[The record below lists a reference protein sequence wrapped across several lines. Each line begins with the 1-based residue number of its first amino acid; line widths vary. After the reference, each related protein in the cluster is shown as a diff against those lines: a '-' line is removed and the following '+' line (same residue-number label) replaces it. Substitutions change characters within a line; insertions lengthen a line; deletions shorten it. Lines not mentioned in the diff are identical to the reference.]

1 MITLSIFQATELVG
15 GDLVR
20 QMKWPHVTPKSS
32 GTPIIA
38 RLEKG
43 RISTEKDKSFDS
55 RMEFL
60 YKNVV
65 SHLFNWALYFWKIYF
80 VQFCCSS
87 KIKIRWTL
95 TVEYF
100 MQLKQTNKDNY
111 KILFFFKPFGN
122 YKLCHSFIDRVRL
135 KPL

>member
-1 MITLSIFQATELVG
+1 MIAKKSTRNTNLKKTALDNFVYFQATELVG

-32 GTPIIA
+32 GAPIIA

-65 SHLFNWALYFWKIYF
+65 PHLFN
-80 VQFCCSS
+80 
-87 KIKIRWTL
+87 
-95 TVEYF
+95 
-100 MQLKQTNKDNY
+100 
-111 KILFFFKPFGN
+111 
-122 YKLCHSFIDRVRL
+122 
-135 KPL
+135 